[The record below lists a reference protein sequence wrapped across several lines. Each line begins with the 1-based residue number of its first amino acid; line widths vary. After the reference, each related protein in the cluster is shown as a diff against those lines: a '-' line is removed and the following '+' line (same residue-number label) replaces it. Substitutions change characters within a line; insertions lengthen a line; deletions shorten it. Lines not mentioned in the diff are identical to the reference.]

1 MHSQSVGKSPQ
12 DHGCWF
18 GWVFGFGFFW
28 IVFWL
33 FFLGLV
39 FFFGGCSC
47 CFFSLVG
54 FSVCFAFLKCWLVR
68 LCWLRF
74 ALFRREGEV
83 PIQSKA
89 PPTLMHSLAVHRMG
103 PYLWLHVGS
112 NLGPLVRIPI
122 ERLHAH
128 EQISRVWH
136 VKRTGRTWK
145 GKSEAPES
153 QKGKRSTPWLS
164 AKRKEQHAKQ
174 PQKQNTQSG

>member
-12 DHGCWF
+12 DHGWF
-18 GWVFGFGFFW
+18 GWVFGFGFFL
-28 IVFWL
+28 IDFLGGCCLCFFFFLVGWL
-33 FFLGLV
+33 FFW
-39 FFFGGCSC
+39 
-47 CFFSLVG
+47 
-54 FSVCFAFLKCWLVR
+54 FALLFYKRWLVL

-74 ALFRREGEV
+74 ALFGREGEV